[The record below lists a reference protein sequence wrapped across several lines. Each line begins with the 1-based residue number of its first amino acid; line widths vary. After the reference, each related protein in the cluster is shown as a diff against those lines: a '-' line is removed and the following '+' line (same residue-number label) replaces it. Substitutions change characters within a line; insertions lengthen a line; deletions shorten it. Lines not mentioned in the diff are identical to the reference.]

1 MHKLTLKEVVDN
13 HKVLWTW
20 LADESLKRKRKVE
33 KHEYFIEHE
42 ICYPNVPYE
51 QCYCCEYVVQ
61 NSLKGECENCPLSW
75 GSVAC
80 FRGKALFIKWLGEDN
95 YIKAAELARQI
106 ANLPL
111 KKKYVK
117 QYIKECRESRDV
129 KIIPD
134 EYKENMMQKFME
146 VR

>member
-20 LADESLKRKRKVE
+20 LADETLIRKYKVE
-33 KHEYFIEHE
+33 KYEFFAEHGIHRLE
-42 ICYPNVPYE
+42 APICC
-51 QCYCCEYVVQ
+51 CYCCEYVVQ

-80 FRGKALFIKWLGEDN
+80 FRGKALFIKWKREDN

-117 QYIKECRESRDV
+117 
-129 KIIPD
+129 
-134 EYKENMMQKFME
+134 
-146 VR
+146 